1 MLTFATEDAL
11 IDTTNL
17 ILIKKLFDIDSSTT
31 DEQIIA
37 GLKVKRVID
46 PSDPTSQTL
55 VLIANAN
62 YTISG
67 EPGPLASN
75 PVNVPAPVTNL
86 LVTAKENA
94 NITITQADMLSIA
107 ITDQVIDTA
116 NLPLIK
122 KVFNFNNL
130 TDQQV
135 MNELMVKRVNDITTP
150 NSYTLVLTS
159 K

>member
-1 MLTFATEDAL
+1 MIATL
-11 IDTTNL
+11 
-17 ILIKKLFDIDSSTT
+17 KKAFNFGSL
-31 DEQIIA
+31 ENPEIIA
-37 GLKVKRVID
+37 GLLVKKQGTG
-46 PSDPTSQTL
+46 PATTL
-55 VLIANAN
+55 VLTAKPTF
-62 YTISG
+62 TINNIDTLTSI
-67 EPGPLASN
+67 EFTPEVVLT
-75 PVNVPAPVTNL
+75 TNL
-86 LVTAKENA
+86 NITSKENA

>member
-1 MLTFATEDAL
+1 MESIT
-11 IDTTNL
+11 DTPQDISPEMFTM
-17 ILIKKLFDIDSSTT
+17 IVRAFDIDPTT
-31 DEQIIA
+31 TQEQIIA
-37 GLKVKRVID
+37 ELQISKNIT
-46 PSDPTSQTL
+46 SDITTL
-55 VLIANAN
+55 VLSIKPGSTANIN
-62 YTISG
+62 GGTTNLSSSPI
-67 EPGPLASN
+67 
-75 PVNVPAPVTNL
+75 VPAPIIVNL